1 MENKSNIENI
11 IITDEDLNFLI
22 SNQKISAR
30 LLSLIEIVDKMILNQ
45 FFESYN
51 EFLKSY
57 LNDYGEPF
65 PFKQNGELANRPTR
79 DNFEKCTKFY
89 EKLLSK
95 YFDNKDVDKSDLE
108 NENIRYPFDVF
119 GTDNFLRFFLS
130 IEDQSQNIFF
140 KNFFNINL
148 KKKLLLDFIDIN
160 DFITNIFRIKQLR
173 NYIEHNGILEKREDK
188 IKFLGINNTKKL
200 NEEKYSKIAQTNFVL
215 LKSLQSIFIFL
226 PDVELSEFYQL
237 IIAERN
243 KENTKNNIIID
254 NDEFKKN
261 LTNLFNWAK
270 KQNQK
275 TIIKISKTLT
285 EEDKEYFS
293 KIKDYWNTKNRL
305 IQKNYSLYEFIK
317 LYNLIG
323 EFNITKIKHILKE
336 FLEFYPNQKVN
347 LKPSDVQ
354 KITFEE
360 IYKIFYFFIS
370 INEIIR
376 ITFIRV
382 YEKLNNYVENQESFI
397 ILKNELETEKD
408 KTKKQS
414 IEKKLHKLV
423 IKSHIAELVRNNIAH
438 VNLFFYLTNDKNI
451 NIKNLDNYADIFYI
465 YISEIFKFYNI
476 KYNKKIYKKLNLK
489 TTIKQE
495 KALFIKKFSS
505 LLLKKDYL
513 FLLVPE
519 ETKNKKGIKSIK
531 YEIQKLSISTD
542 NKDTKEAFKKVIKEK
557 IKNIIDNPNKNIKG
571 QIRVMKYKFYY
582 FLKSVLIKELNL
594 IKAKDLEK

>member
-1 MENKSNIENI
+1 MESKSNIENI

-57 LNDYGEPF
+57 LNDCGELF
-65 PFKQNGELANRPTR
+65 PFKQNGELATRTTR

-130 IEDQSQNIFF
+130 IEDQSQNIFI

-173 NYIEHNGILEKREDK
+173 NYIEHNGILEKREDE
-188 IKFLGINNTKKL
+188 IKFLDINKKI
-200 NEEKYSKIAQTNFVL
+200 NKQKYSKIAQTNFVL

-243 KENTKNNIIID
+243 KENSTNNIIID

-285 EEDKEYFS
+285 EEDKKYFS

-438 VNLFFYLTNDKNI
+438 ANLFFYLTNNKDI
-451 NIKNLDNYADIFYI
+451 NIKNLDNYADVFYI

-476 KYNKKIYKKLNLK
+476 KYNQKIYKKLNLK
-489 TTIKQE
+489 ATIKQE